1 MLEVVESFFSSGSFI
16 PHGHCYLWQ
25 SQLVWLHVLSDSIIA
40 IAYYSIPITLI
51 YFVRKRK
58 DLPFDW
64 IFLLFSAFIISCG
77 TTHLMEVWTLWHPT
91 YWLSGALKA
100 LTALVSLY
108 TAIALV
114 QLLPQALAIPSP
126 AQLAIINNQLTQE
139 IADRQQAEDQVRQ
152 LNQALEAK
160 VNQRT
165 AELERSILQVQDY
178 ADQVTLAMDAA
189 NMGAWDWDLT
199 TQKITWSVHQEE
211 LLGYQPGTPE
221 RCYEDWARRVHP
233 DDLAKT
239 EVAVQQALETASDF
253 AAEYRVVWDD
263 KTEHWMATFGRCYFD
278 DDGKPWRML
287 GVQQDITD
295 RKQTET
301 ALLLSEERL
310 RLATEAADI
319 GMWFWELV
327 DNRLIWTD
335 VCKQL
340 FGIDPTLEMT
350 YERFINALHPDDR
363 ARTNAAVQRALTEN
377 QDYKIEYRT
386 VWSDQS
392 THWILSQG
400 RVFCDQQGQPIRMMG
415 TAQDT
420 TARKQA
426 EIALQESE
434 ARFRTLADNIS
445 QLAWMADAT
454 GSIFW
459 YNRRWFDYTGTTL
472 EQMQGWGWQ
481 QLHHPDYVERVV
493 NQFRSCIEAGEVW
506 EDTFPIRGQD
516 GKYRW
521 FLSRAIPI
529 VDPEGQILR
538 WFGTNTDVTEIK
550 HFQAVLEQQNY
561 ELDSFVHIVSHDL
574 KAPLRAIANLSTW
587 IEEDLEGRLSEDT
600 QEQMALLRSRVYR
613 MQAMIDGLLNY
624 ARVNQTELTTEPV
637 ETKKLILEVIDSIAP
652 PSTFRID
659 IPSDLPVLYTNR
671 LLLSQVLANLIGNGI
686 KYNDRLDGWLR
697 ISAVDKGDFYEF
709 AVVDNGP
716 GIAQEY
722 QKNIFMIFQTG
733 NVQNRQDS
741 TGVGLAIVKKIVENM
756 TGTVWLESQVG
767 EGTTFYFTWPKQL
780 TTDTSD
786 FS

>member
-1 MLEVVESFFSSGSFI
+1 MLEVLEKFFSSGAFI

-25 SQLVWLHVLSDSIIA
+25 SQLVWLHVLSDSFIA

-51 YFVRKRK
+51 YFVQKRK

-64 IFLLFSAFIISCG
+64 IFLLFSTFIISCG

-114 QLLPQALAIPSP
+114 QLLPQALTLPSP
-126 AQLAIINNQLTQE
+126 SQLAIINDQLTQE
-139 IADRQQAEDQVRQ
+139 IADRQQAEAQVRQ
-152 LNQALEAK
+152 LNQELEAK
-160 VNQRT
+160 VNERT
-165 AELERSILQVQDY
+165 AELQRSMLQIQDY
-178 ADQVTLAMDAA
+178 ADRVTLAMDAA
-189 NMGAWDWDLT
+189 KMGAWDWDLA
-199 TQKITWSVHQEE
+199 TQKITWNTQQEL
-211 LLGYQPGTPE
+211 LLGYQPGTPA
-221 RCYEDWARRVHP
+221 RRYEDWARRVHP

-239 EVAVQQALETASDF
+239 EAAVQQALKTGHDF
-253 AAEYRVVWDD
+253 AAEYRVIWDD
-263 KTEHWMATFGRCYFD
+263 ATEHWIASFGRCYFD
-278 DDGKPWRML
+278 DQGKPWRML

-295 RKQTET
+295 RKRTET
-301 ALLLSEERL
+301 NLLVSEERL

-327 DNRLIWTD
+327 DDRLIWTD
-335 VCKQL
+335 VCKRL
-340 FGIDPTLEMT
+340 FGFDPALEVT
-350 YERFINALHPDDR
+350 YERFLQALHPDDR
-363 ARTNAAVQRALTEN
+363 ERTNTAVQFAIADN
-377 QDYKIEYRT
+377 QDYKVEYRT

-392 THWILSQG
+392 THWILAQG
-400 RVFCDQQGQPIRMMG
+400 RVFCNAQGQPIRMMG
-415 TAQDT
+415 TAQDI

-445 QLAWMADAT
+445 QLAWMADAN

-459 YNRRWFDYTGTTL
+459 YNRRWFDYTGTSF

-481 QLHHPDYVERVV
+481 QVHHPEHIDRVLS
-493 NQFRSCIEAGEVW
+493 QYRACIAAGEIW
-506 EDTFPIRGQD
+506 EDTFPLRSHN

-529 VDPEGQILR
+529 VNPAGQIVR
-538 WFGTNTDVTEIK
+538 WFGTNTDVTDIK
-550 HFQAVLEQQNY
+550 RFQAVLEQQNY

-587 IEEDLEGRLSEDT
+587 IEEDLEGNLSDDT
-600 QEQMALLRSRVYR
+600 QEQMVLLRNRVQR

-624 ARVNQTELTTEPV
+624 ARVNRMEITTEPV
-637 ETKKLILEVIDSIAP
+637 ETKQLILEVIDSIAP

-659 IPSDLPVLYTNR
+659 VPADLPILQTNR
-671 LLLSQVLANLIGNGI
+671 LLLFQVLANLIDNGI
-686 KYNDRLDGWLR
+686 KYNDGRDGWLR
-697 ISAVDKGDFYEF
+697 IAARDQGDLYEF
-709 AVVDNGP
+709 TIADNGP
-716 GIAQEY
+716 GIAPEY

-733 NVQNRQDS
+733 NIQKREDS

-756 TGTVWLESQVG
+756 GGTVWLESQLDK
-767 EGTTFYFTWPKQL
+767 GTTFYFTWPKQL
-780 TTDTSD
+780 QTDT
-786 FS
+786 